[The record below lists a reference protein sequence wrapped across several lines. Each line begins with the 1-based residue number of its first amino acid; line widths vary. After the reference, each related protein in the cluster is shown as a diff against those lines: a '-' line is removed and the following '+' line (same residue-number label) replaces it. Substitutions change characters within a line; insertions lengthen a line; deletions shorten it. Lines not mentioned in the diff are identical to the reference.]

1 MNDLLITNDFSQR
14 DYDHKGLHT
23 MSLNE
28 ELVRIR
34 IHEAQRYAEEQRLA
48 HRLSAVQ
55 RWRRLSS
62 WAARRAARFDRGL

>member
-1 MNDLLITNDFSQR
+1 MNTQLIDLPR
-14 DYDHKGLHT
+14 HDYDSKGMNT

-48 HRLSAVQ
+48 HRLSSAQ

-62 WAARRAARFDRGL
+62 WAARRAARFDRSL